1 MGFKDLDLKIRYRSN
16 EDNIA
21 RDFLIPVLKEAKN
34 YKRSVG
40 FFSSSSLQELS
51 IGIESLQKNGGHIQV
66 ICSPK
71 LSEEDIEAIEKGYE
85 ERDKVL
91 EQALERENIEP
102 VEEFEKQRLNLVAN
116 LIVQGVIDFKLA
128 FTLSKSNQAIYHEKI
143 AVFEDEEGERIAFEG
158 SMNDSYNAF
167 YENFESISVYAENSA
182 KEHLDAVIYDFEQL
196 WQDDTQKVCVVD
208 FPKVMIE
215 KLKTYAN
222 DDLEFTADYE
232 QFIKDKSVIRK
243 RKEGVIPEQVHLRE
257 YQKEAIRKWEEQD
270 FRGIFDMATGTGKT
284 FTGLGALCRLKETL
298 KGVLAVVIVCPYT
311 HLVEQWKEDLHV
323 FGIEPIIA
331 YGDPQY
337 KDYESRLRQAVFR
350 YNLGTKKF
358 FCLLTTKDTFCK
370 DKVQKQLEK
379 IKKNRLLI
387 VDEVHNMGAATYR
400 RYLEEAFEYRLGLSA
415 TLDRHH
421 DEEGT
426 QSLLSYFGKKCIEY
440 TLEMAIENGFLTHY
454 RYYPIPV
461 YFSDEELE
469 KYQEISEKI
478 ESGMIFDKNGKPK
491 LTEYVKSLM
500 ISRARIVAGAQNKI
514 QLLLKYMEKY
524 KEDKHILVYCGSTK
538 TEDKEL
544 QEECRQ
550 IDLITKYLSKNLH
563 MKVARFTSGEN
574 RRERQILIEK
584 FTEGEEI
591 QSLVAIKCLDE
602 GVNIPAIKTA
612 FILASTTNPKEYIQR
627 RGRVLRLSPGKEYA
641 EIYDFITL
649 PRELEIVSFLNE
661 KELKYDRSLIRRELQ
676 RIEDFRKLADNSYES
691 MVEIL
696 AIRDAYQIYEEDENN
711 DE

>member
-1 MGFKDLDLKIRYRSN
+1 MGFRDLDLKIRYRSN
-16 EDNIA
+16 EDDIA
-21 RDFLIPVLKEAKN
+21 SDFLIPVLKEAKT

-51 IGIESLQKNGGHIQV
+51 VGIEALQKNGGHIQV
-66 ICSPK
+66 ICSPR
-71 LSEEDIEAIEKGYE
+71 LSNEDIEAIELGYE

-91 EQALERENIEP
+91 ENALAREKIEP
-102 VEEFEKQRLNLVAN
+102 VEEFETQRLNLVAN
-116 LIVQGVIDFKLA
+116 LIVQGVIEFKLA

-143 AVFEDEEGERIAFEG
+143 AVFEDEEGKRIAFEG

-167 YENFESISVYAENSA
+167 YENFESISVYTEDSA
-182 KEHLDAVIYDFEQL
+182 KEHLDAVIHDFDQL
-196 WQDDTQKVCVVD
+196 WKDDTQRVCVVD
-208 FPKVMIE
+208 FPQVVID
-215 KLKTYAN
+215 KLKSYAKE
-222 DDLEFTADYE
+222 DLEFTADYE

-243 RKEGVIPEQVHLRE
+243 KKEGVVPEEVSLRE
-257 YQKEAIRKWEEQD
+257 YQKEAIRKWEEQS

-298 KGVLAVVIVCPYT
+298 NGVLAAVIVCPYT
-311 HLVEQWKEDLHV
+311 HLVEQWKEDLLV

-331 YGDPQY
+331 YGDPKY

-350 YNLGTKKF
+350 YNLETKKF

-400 RYLEEAFEYRLGLSA
+400 RYLDETFEYRLGLSA
-415 TLDRHH
+415 TIDRHH

-426 QSLLSYFGKKCIEY
+426 QSLFSYFGKKCIEY

-461 YFSDEELE
+461 YLMEDELE
-469 KYQEISEKI
+469 RYRELSEKI
-478 ESGMIFDKNGKPK
+478 ESGMVFDKNGKPK
-491 LTEYVKSLM
+491 LTEYVKGLM
-500 ISRARIVAGAQNKI
+500 ISRARVVAGAQNKI
-514 QLLLKYMEKY
+514 PLLLKYMEKY

-538 TEDKEL
+538 TEDTEL

-550 IDLITKYLSKNLH
+550 IDLITKCLAKKLH

-574 RRERQILIEK
+574 RKERQVLIEK

-591 QSLVAIKCLDE
+591 QYLVAIKCLDE

-661 KELKYDRSLIRRELQ
+661 KELKYDKSLIQRELQ
-676 RIEDFRKLADNSYES
+676 RIEDFRRLADNSYES
-691 MVEIL
+691 MDEIL
-696 AIRDAYQIYEEDENN
+696 AIRDAYQIYEEGEKDDE
-711 DE
+711 

>member
-1 MGFKDLDLKIRYRSN
+1 MGFNDLDIKIRYRSD

-21 RDFLIPVLKEAKN
+21 RDFLIPVLKKAKK

-71 LSEEDIEAIEKGYE
+71 LSEEDIEAIERGYE

-91 EQALERENIEP
+91 EQALEREHIEP

-116 LIVQGVIDFKLA
+116 LILQGVIDFKLA

-143 AVFEDEEGERIAFEG
+143 AVFEDEEGRRIAFEG

-167 YENFESISVYAENSA
+167 HENFESIYIYTEESA
-182 KEHLDAVIYDFEQL
+182 KKYLDVVNEDFDKL
-196 WQDDTQKVCVVD
+196 WKDDTQRVCVID
-208 FPKVMIE
+208 FPQVIIE

-222 DDLEFTADYE
+222 EDLKFTADYE
-232 QFIKDKSVIRK
+232 QFVKDKSIIRK
-243 RKEGVIPEQVHLRE
+243 KKEGVIPDEVHLRE
-257 YQKEAIRKWEEQD
+257 YQLEAIRKWEESE

-284 FTGLGALCRLKETL
+284 FTGLGALCRLKE
-298 KGVLAVVIVCPYT
+298 KMHGNLAVVIVCPYT
-311 HLVEQWKEDLHV
+311 HLVEQWKEDLQV
-323 FGIEPIIA
+323 FGIDPIIA
-331 YGDPQY
+331 YGDSKY

-358 FCLLTTKDTFCK
+358 FCFLTTKDTFCK
-370 DKVQKQLEK
+370 DKVQKQLQK
-379 IKKNRLLI
+379 VKKNRLLI
-387 VDEVHNMGAATYR
+387 VDEVHNMGAAVYR
-400 RYLEEAFEYRLGLSA
+400 RYLDESFEYRLGLSA
-415 TLDRHH
+415 TIDRHH
-421 DEEGT
+421 DAEGT
-426 QSLLSYFGKKCIEY
+426 QSLFSYFGNKCIEY
-440 TLEMAIENGFLTHY
+440 TLEMAIKNGFLTHY

-461 YFSDEELE
+461 YLTDDELE
-469 KYQEISEKI
+469 RYQELSEKI
-478 ESGMIFDKNGKPK
+478 ESGMMFDKNGKLK
-491 LTEYVKSLM
+491 FTEYVKNLM
-500 ISRARIVAGAQNKI
+500 ISRARVVAGAQNKI
-514 QLLLKYMEKY
+514 SLLLKYMKKY
-524 KEDKHILVYCGSTK
+524 EQDRHILVYCGSTK
-538 TEDKEL
+538 TEDKEQ
-544 QEECRQ
+544 QEEIRQ
-550 IDLITKYLSKNLH
+550 IDLITKQLAVKLH
-563 MKVARFTSGEN
+563 MKVARFTSSEN
-574 RRERQILIEK
+574 RKEREVLIEK

-591 QSLVAIKCLDE
+591 QTLVAIKCLDE

-649 PRELEIVSFLNE
+649 PRELDMVSFLNE
-661 KELKYDRSLIRRELQ
+661 KELKYDKSLVQRELQ

-691 MVEIL
+691 MDQIL
-696 AIRDAYQIYEEDENN
+696 NIRETYQLYKEDEEDE
-711 DE
+711 